1 MTIGTGLVALAAGL
15 AVAIA
20 AVGSATAQGR
30 TAVAALDAIWRQ
42 PDAVGDVRGAMM
54 LALAFQEALTIFVM
68 LVALMLALKVG

>member
-1 MTIGTGLVALAAGL
+1 MTAGLVALAAGL

-20 AVGSATAQGR
+20 AVGSATAQGK

-42 PDAVGDVRGAMM
+42 PDATADVRGTFM

-68 LVALMLALKVG
+68 LISLILALKVTV

>member
-1 MTIGTGLVALAAGL
+1 MTEGLVALAAGL

-20 AVGSATAQGR
+20 AVGSATAQGK
-30 TAVAALDAIWRQ
+30 TAVAALDAFWRQ

-68 LVALMLALKVG
+68 LVALMLALKVTV